1 MFTPCINYMYI
12 VQLMCIFLVLFHT
25 IQVHYFGF
33 IWLSLAFFF
42 SLSSCSFFI
51 LHSFPWIWLK
61 EKEHVKMEEMQQM
74 KEMQHV
80 KDLYA
85 SNSASSF
92 SLCCSS
98 YNSFICSTWEQK
110 KIVFFFSCFTS
121 SMRSRKFG
129 NRRTFLRLIKITLKI
144 YPWINALQYSL
155 IKSYIQCQASKR
167 LFQDF

>member
-98 YNSFICSTWEQK
+98 YSSFICSTLEQK
-110 KIVFFFSCFTS
+110 KTIAEKSSNTS
-121 SMRSRKFG
+121 STRSRMLG
-129 NRRTFLRLIKITLKI
+129 NLSTFLWIKTSGAVHILRNHGCRGRL
-144 YPWINALQYSL
+144 PP
-155 IKSYIQCQASKR
+155 
-167 LFQDF
+167 D